1 MFPFMA
7 QGHINPFLALALR
20 IEKTKKFTITFVN
33 TPLNIK
39 KLRSFLPSNSS
50 IHLLEIPFNSSD
62 HDLPPNSENM
72 DSLPYHFLINLFQAS
87 LSLKPHFRKLISNL
101 IHQQNGQKRVCII
114 SDMFLGWCQEIA
126 QEFGVFHAIFIS
138 GGGFGFACFYS
149 LWVNLPHR
157 STDSEE
163 FVLPDFPEASVFHVT
178 QMTDVLRS
186 ADGSDSYSSFLRK
199 ALSQWSKADGIL
211 FNTVEEIDKLGLTHF
226 RRKFGRQ
233 VWPVGPVLLTPG
245 SQARSRRDFGISP
258 EECKNWLDKK
268 PSCSV
273 IYVSFGSMNT
283 ISASQMMQLAMAL
296 EGCGKNFIWVVR
308 PPLGFDINSEF
319 RANEWLPEGFEEKI
333 KVSGRGLLVHKW
345 APQVEILSHK
355 SLSAFLSHCGWNSV
369 LESLSHGVPMIGWP
383 VAAEQFYN
391 VKLLEDM
398 IGVCVEVAR
407 GKRSEVFH
415 EDIVEKIELVMNERE
430 KGKEM
435 REKALQIKEIINNA
449 IKDEENFKGSSMEA
463 MDQFLDAA
471 LKLRGEDKGKIH
483 GAPSSGYEEK
493 YCI

>member
-1 MFPFMA
+1 MAQKKENIVMFPFMA

-101 IHQQNGQKRVCII
+101 IHQQKWTEN
-114 SDMFLGWCQEIA
+114 
-126 QEFGVFHAIFIS
+126 
-138 GGGFGFACFYS
+138 
-149 LWVNLPHR
+149 
-157 STDSEE
+157 
-163 FVLPDFPEASVFHVT
+163 
-178 QMTDVLRS
+178 
-186 ADGSDSYSSFLRK
+186 
-199 ALSQWSKADGIL
+199 
-211 FNTVEEIDKLGLTHF
+211 EEIDKLGLTYF

-233 VWPVGPVLLTPG
+233 VWPVGPVLLTLG

-333 KVSGRGLLVHKW
+333 KVSGRGLLVRKW
-345 APQVEILSHK
+345 APQVQILSHK

-383 VAAEQFYN
+383 VAAEQSYN
-391 VKLLEDM
+391 VKLLEDT

-415 EDIVEKIELVMNERE
+415 EDIVEKIKLVMNESE
-430 KGKEM
+430 KRKEM
-435 REKALQIKEIINNA
+435 RERALQIKEIINNA
-449 IKDEENFKGSSMEA
+449 IENEENFKGSSMEA
-463 MDQFLDAA
+463 MDQFLNAA

-483 GAPSSGYEEK
+483 GAPSSSYEEK
-493 YCI
+493 YYI

>member
-1 MFPFMA
+1 MAQKKENIVMFPFMA

-101 IHQQNGQKRVCII
+101 IHQQNGQKMVCII

-126 QEFGVFHAIFIS
+126 QEFGVFHAMFIS

-163 FVLPDFPEASVFHVT
+163 FVLPDFPEASIFHVT
-178 QMTDVLRS
+178 QMTDFLRS
-186 ADGSDSYSSFLRK
+186 AD
-199 ALSQWSKADGIL
+199 
-211 FNTVEEIDKLGLTHF
+211 EEIDKLGLTYF

-233 VWPVGPVLLTPG
+233 VWPVGPVLLTLG

-333 KVSGRGLLVHKW
+333 KVSGRGLLVRKW
-345 APQVEILSHK
+345 APQVQILSHK

-383 VAAEQFYN
+383 VAAEQSYN
-391 VKLLEDM
+391 VKLLEDT

-415 EDIVEKIELVMNERE
+415 EDIVEKIKLVMNESE
-430 KGKEM
+430 KRKEM
-435 REKALQIKEIINNA
+435 RESFT
-449 IKDEENFKGSSMEA
+449 D
-463 MDQFLDAA
+463 
-471 LKLRGEDKGKIH
+471 
-483 GAPSSGYEEK
+483 
-493 YCI
+493 